1 MRPAPMAELR
11 EQQFAL
17 ARYVRDPLRN
27 APPPGIEG
35 RPIEDRRVAIYRDLF
50 YNSIES
56 LLAGN
61 FPVIRKTLGDT
72 RWHALV
78 RAFYADH
85 RCRTPLF
92 TEIGREFIQFLEPR
106 EPHGP
111 EPHGVAPGPQADN
124 PPWLHEL
131 AHYEWVELALQIA
144 DDELPPH
151 DPGGDLLAGKPVPSP
166 LAWALAYCWPV
177 SRIGP
182 TFQPEL
188 APDAPTL
195 LLVRRDAAGDV
206 HFSGLSPLVYRL
218 LQLLDDDAL
227 DSGLAAL
234 QALAAEAGARDVA
247 SFVADG
253 TAMLQRLRGE
263 GVLLGTRPA

>member
-1 MRPAPMAELR
+1 MAELR

-17 ARYVRDPLRN
+17 ARHVRDPARN

-35 RPIEDRRVAIYRDLF
+35 RGIEGRRLAIYRDLF

-61 FPVIRKTLGDT
+61 FPVIRKTLGDAQ
-72 RWHALV
+72 WHALV
-78 RAFYADH
+78 RAFYAEH

-92 TEIGREFIQFLEPR
+92 TEIGREFIQYLEQR
-106 EPHGP
+106 SFEQRD
-111 EPHGVAPGPQADN
+111 PGDSA
-124 PPWLHEL
+124 PWLHEL

-144 DDELPPH
+144 DDELPRH
-151 DPGGDLLAGKPVPSP
+151 DPDGDLLEGKPVPSP
-166 LAWALAYCWPV
+166 LAWALAYGWPV

-182 TFQPEL
+182 EYQPEL

-195 LLVRRDAAGDV
+195 LLVRRDAEGDV
-206 HFSGLSPLVYRL
+206 HFSELSPLVYRL
-218 LQLLDDDAL
+218 LQLLDDDATT
-227 DSGLAAL
+227 SGRTAL
-234 QALAAEAGARDVA
+234 QALALEADAIDMA
-247 SFVADG
+247 AFVADG

>member
-1 MRPAPMAELR
+1 MADLR

-17 ARYVRDPLRN
+17 ARHVRDPARN
-27 APPPGIEG
+27 APPPGIE
-35 RPIEDRRVAIYRDLF
+35 DRRIAIYRDLF

-61 FPVIRKTLGDT
+61 FPVIRRTLGDR

-92 TEIGREFIQFLEPR
+92 TEIGRELIQFLERPR
-106 EPHGP
+106 P
-111 EPHGVAPGPQADN
+111 EPHPIGEHPFGQHPSQAHAQDDN

-144 DDELPPH
+144 DDALPPH
-151 DPGGDLLAGKPVPSP
+151 DPDGDLLAGKPVVSP
-166 LAWALAYCWPV
+166 LAWALAYSWPV
-177 SRIGP
+177 THIGP
-182 TFQPEL
+182 EFQPER

-195 LLVRRDAAGDV
+195 LLVRRDTAGDV
-206 HFSGLSPLVYRL
+206 HFSELSPLVYRL
-218 LQLLDDDAL
+218 LQLLDDDATRN
-227 DSGLAAL
+227 GLAAL
-234 QALAAEAGARDVA
+234 RSLAAEAGADDVDA
-247 SFVADG
+247 FLGDG
-253 TAMLQRLRGE
+253 MAMLHRLHAE

>member
-1 MRPAPMAELR
+1 MAELR

-17 ARYVRDPLRN
+17 ARHVRDPARN

-35 RPIEDRRVAIYRDLF
+35 RPIEDRRLAIYRDLF

-61 FPVIRKTLGDT
+61 FPVIRRTLGDT

-78 RAFYADH
+78 RSFYADH

-92 TEIGREFIQFLEPR
+92 TEIGREFIQFLEQCQ
-106 EPHGP
+106 
-111 EPHGVAPGPQADN
+111 QAGI

-144 DDELPPH
+144 DDELPAH
-151 DPGGDLLAGKPVPSP
+151 DPDGDLLVGKPVPSP

-182 TFQPEL
+182 EFQPDR
-188 APDAPTL
+188 APGAPTL

-206 HFSGLSPLVYRL
+206 HGSELSPLVYRL
-218 LQLLDDDAL
+218 LQLLDDEATT
-227 DSGLAAL
+227 SGRTAL
-234 QALAAEAGARDVA
+234 QALATEAGATDIPA
-247 SFVADG
+247 FIGDG
-253 TAMLQRLRGE
+253 MAMLQRLRGE

>member
-1 MRPAPMAELR
+1 MADLR

-17 ARYVRDPLRN
+17 ARHVRDPARN

-35 RPIEDRRVAIYRDLF
+35 RPIEGRRIAIYRDLF

-61 FPVIRKTLGDT
+61 FPVIRKTLGDMQ
-72 RWHALV
+72 WHALV

-85 RCRTPLF
+85 RCHTPLF
-92 TEIGREFIQFLEPR
+92 TEIGREFIKFLQQR
-106 EPHGP
+106 EQG
-111 EPHGVAPGPQADN
+111 DS

-151 DPGGDLLAGKPVPSP
+151 DPDGDLAEGKPVPSP

-182 TFQPEL
+182 EFQPDR

-206 HFSGLSPLVYRL
+206 HFSELSPLVYRL
-218 LQLLDDDAL
+218 MQLLDDDATT
-227 DSGLAAL
+227 SGRTAL
-234 QALAAEAGARDVA
+234 QALATEAGATDMA
-247 SFVADG
+247 AFVSDG
-253 TAMLQRLRGE
+253 MAMLQRLHGE

>member
-1 MRPAPMAELR
+1 MAELR

-17 ARYVRDPLRN
+17 ARHVRDPVRN
-27 APPPGIEG
+27 APPPGIEA
-35 RPIEDRRVAIYRDLF
+35 RRIAIYRDLF

-92 TEIGREFIQFLEPR
+92 TEIGREFIQFLEQR
-106 EPHGP
+106 ALEQRPHD
-111 EPHGVAPGPQADN
+111 DN
-124 PPWLHEL
+124 PPWLYEL

-151 DPGGDLLAGKPVPSP
+151 DPDGDLLAGKPVPSP

-182 TFQPEL
+182 EFQPEF

-195 LLVRRDAAGDV
+195 LLVRRDAAGGV
-206 HFSGLSPLVYRL
+206 HFSELSPLVYRL
-218 LQLLDDDAL
+218 LQLLDDDATTN
-227 DSGLAAL
+227 GHAAL
-234 QALAAEAGARDVA
+234 QALAAEAGAVDVA
-247 SFVADG
+247 AFIG
-253 TAMLQRLRGE
+253 EGMAMLQRLHGE

>member
-1 MRPAPMAELR
+1 MVELR

-17 ARYVRDPLRN
+17 ARHIRDPSRN

-35 RPIEDRRVAIYRDLF
+35 RPIEDRRIAIYRDLF

-56 LLAGN
+56 LLVGN
-61 FPVIRKTLGDT
+61 FPVIRKTLGDS

-92 TEIGREFIQFLEPR
+92 TEIGREFIQFLEQCELDQR
-106 EPHGP
+106 QLG
-111 EPHGVAPGPQADN
+111 DT
-124 PPWLHEL
+124 PPWLQEL

-166 LAWALAYCWPV
+166 LAWALAYRWPV

-182 TFQPEL
+182 EFQPDR
-188 APDAPTL
+188 APDSPTL

-206 HFSGLSPLVYRL
+206 HFAELSPLVYRL
-218 LQLLDDDAL
+218 LQLLDDEAMT
-227 DSGLAAL
+227 SGQATL
-234 QALAAEAGARDVA
+234 QALATEAGATDIPA
-247 SFVADG
+247 FIGDG
-253 TAMLQRLRGE
+253 TAMLQRLHSE
-263 GVLLGTRPA
+263 DVLLGTRPA